1 MGEEKTQKEEKATI
15 IVKNVDQE
23 VKETLKN
30 IAETSGKAISEV
42 VREALKLYVA
52 ARETGAQVVK
62 GIAAATK
69 QVISEDLITIKNI
82 GELSLSK
89 DDIIS
94 FEKKIAFVNI
104 DKLEFADDVTP
115 DLFKEKVEQIINV
128 KELIVPKTL
137 PKALFLPKCSYVNK
151 IIQR

>member
-1 MGEEKTQKEEKATI
+1 
-15 IVKNVDQE
+15 
-23 VKETLKN
+23 
-30 IAETSGKAISEV
+30 
-42 VREALKLYVA
+42 LKLYVA
-52 ARETGAQVVK
+52 AKETGAQLVK
-62 GIAAATK
+62 GIATTTK
-69 QVISEDLITIKNI
+69 QLVSEDLITIKNI

-89 DDIIS
+89 EDIIS
-94 FEKKIAFVNI
+94 FEKKIALVNI

-137 PKALFLPKCSYVNK
+137 PKALILPKCSYVNK